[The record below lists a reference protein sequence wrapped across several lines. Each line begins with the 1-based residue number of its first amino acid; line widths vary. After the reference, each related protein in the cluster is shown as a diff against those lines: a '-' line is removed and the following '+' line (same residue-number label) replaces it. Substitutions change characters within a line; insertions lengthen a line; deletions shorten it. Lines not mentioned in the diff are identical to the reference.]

1 MSLLKKNQ
9 GGSFHQGDEEFL
21 EIKGQMHIWRTKRNQ
36 TLQSAAFLEKEGHLV
51 QLYTSFLWGF
61 KLFFF
66 LKKLPQKHA
75 LWNTLNRMK
84 M

>member
-61 KLFFF
+61 KFFF
-66 LKKLPQKHA
+66 FFKKSCLKS
-75 LWNTLNRMK
+75 TLSETL
-84 M
+84 